1 MKDVWCD
8 KIWRRPCHN
17 THIKS
22 CIFGPRLDIYA
33 SVLRS
38 LILTSLIFSCT
49 SIRSNRR
56 IFVYT
61 FCLINICLSLSD
73 DPKKDKNSEY
83 WKGITVSVISENLR
97 PIHQIF
103 SENSLLQTR
112 PFTVNVWLINFF
124 ATQQFRNFWWLI
136 FPSILLAKSCKL
148 HKLLNLISSF
158 NFCI

>member
-1 MKDVWCD
+1 MDVWCD

-17 THIKS
+17 TQIKS

-33 SVLRS
+33 SVPRS
-38 LILTSLIFSCT
+38 PILTSLILSCT
-49 SIRSNRR
+49 SFQQAN
-56 IFVYT
+56 FVYT

-97 PIHQIF
+97 PIHQIV
-103 SENSLLQTR
+103 SENSLLKPR
-112 PFTVNVWLINFF
+112 NFTENVWVINFF

-136 FPSILLAKSCKL
+136 FPSILLANSW
-148 HKLLNLISSF
+148 KLLNLISSF